1 MTGWRPDR
9 GPAAAEPKRWTSWA
23 ILAVIVLAGGWMV
36 AHLYSS
42 PGTRACGRMYRAAHS
57 AADSARV
64 DSTIPSERD
73 GAGIQTHS
81 CGYLRSNARWQ

>member
-1 MTGWRPDR
+1 MT
-9 GPAAAEPKRWTSWA
+9 EPVEPEPQGQRRWMPWA
-23 ILAVIVLAGGWMV
+23 ILAVIVLAGGWMAV
-36 AHLYSS
+36 QLYSS
-42 PGTRACGRMYRAAHS
+42 PGARACGQMYRTAHT

-64 DSTIPSERD
+64 DSTVPAERD